1 MKGTS
6 RARGIAAMAAV
17 GLACLF
23 AGIWIMDSSLACVLS
38 LPNTYAIARIVT
50 IFDYAAFFGI
60 VALVHRRRA
69 RGVAPSDAASRD
81 RGLRILLLSGVGC
94 LAASVLGAMLLGF
107 LRAGLASHGLAGFL
121 LVLGLVLAKL
131 QAVPSSAAYAGLFV
145 EVDGDALAG
154 ASIAGIAGAY
164 VLDTAITAVSA
175 SCGLSVSGQM
185 AVSCAFVLAGILIGA
200 FILRT
205 VAKEESDK
213 ADRPRAGAAGLR
225 EAFSGRLVVT
235 MLISSLM
242 LGFFR
247 GGAVDGASCNL
258 AFPSAML
265 AVVAALVVR
274 RDAWGIQEMLR
285 SGVAFVS
292 AGVLLAPL
300 ISAAVPGSDVALEA
314 VGMGFFEATTWLL
327 AVRCV
332 RLSRWMTGAAA
343 GARLLATLGHSLG
356 AALAA
361 GATMLASFGISMQAA
376 SLLLVFV
383 YVMAAMFFFRD
394 PNHFMNMAPLPDV
407 VRRNDEAEEDSAGLV
422 LGSVAE
428 RKVAA
433 REPAPPCSPSAED
446 ATQASLEAMEDTF
459 YREPCRIL
467 AEEHGLTPRELDVL
481 RYLAQDKTLGQIAEG
496 LVLSRNTVKMH
507 TKHVYQKLEVHSKQ
521 EAIALVN
528 EARAR
533 SGA

>member
-1 MKGTS
+1 
-6 RARGIAAMAAV
+6 
-17 GLACLF
+17 
-23 AGIWIMDSSLACVLS
+23 
-38 LPNTYAIARIVT
+38 
-50 IFDYAAFFGI
+50 
-60 VALVHRRRA
+60 
-69 RGVAPSDAASRD
+69 
-81 RGLRILLLSGVGC
+81 
-94 LAASVLGAMLLGF
+94 
-107 LRAGLASHGLAGFL
+107 
-121 LVLGLVLAKL
+121 
-131 QAVPSSAAYAGLFV
+131 
-145 EVDGDALAG
+145 
-154 ASIAGIAGAY
+154 
-164 VLDTAITAVSA
+164 
-175 SCGLSVSGQM
+175 
-185 AVSCAFVLAGILIGA
+185 
-200 FILRT
+200 
-205 VAKEESDK
+205 
-213 ADRPRAGAAGLR
+213 
-225 EAFSGRLVVT
+225 
-235 MLISSLM
+235 
-242 LGFFR
+242 
-247 GGAVDGASCNL
+247 
-258 AFPSAML
+258 
-265 AVVAALVVR
+265 
-274 RDAWGIQEMLR
+274 MLR

-332 RLSRWMTGAAA
+332 RLSRWMAGAAA

-356 AALAA
+356 AALAS

-407 VRRNDEAEEDSAGLV
+407 VRRNDKAEEDSAGLV
-422 LGSVAE
+422 SGSVAE
-428 RKVAA
+428 R
-433 REPAPPCSPSAED
+433 EPVPSNSSGTED
-446 ATQASLEAMEDTF
+446 ANRASLEAMEDAF

-521 EAIALVN
+521 EAITLVN
-528 EARAR
+528 EVRAR